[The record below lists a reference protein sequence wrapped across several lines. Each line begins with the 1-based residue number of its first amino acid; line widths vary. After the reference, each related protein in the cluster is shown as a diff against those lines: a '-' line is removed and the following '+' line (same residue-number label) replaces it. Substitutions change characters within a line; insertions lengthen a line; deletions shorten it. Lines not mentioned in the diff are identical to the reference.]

1 MTMSDLA
8 GTTKETAQAWLADR
22 ASQYAAA
29 LSFYTL
35 LALAPLLLIVVA
47 IAGLAYGPGA
57 ARDHLISQI
66 HDKAGAPVADATS
79 TILTSAHRP
88 GTGVAALLIG
98 GALALFGASGAF
110 SMMRTALNAMWHV
123 PSPQTKRLLT
133 KVRLLLVTRALNAAL
148 VIGFGICLVALLGL
162 SAAWTWVAG
171 RIGGAL
177 PAADLILRAADFVV
191 TLGLLVLL
199 FGALFRFTANVRPD
213 WADLWSGALVTALLF
228 NVGRLAIGLY
238 LARGTVTSSFGGA
251 GSVVALLLFMYYSA
265 MILFFGAEF
274 VQVRLRHRGRRFLP
288 QDAVPA
294 GEKPS
299 LRAPARAR
307 RKGSHEGAD
316 DCP

>member
-1 MTMSDLA
+1 MTMSDVA
-8 GTTKETAQAWLADR
+8 GTTKETTQAWLADR

-35 LALAPLLLIVVA
+35 LALAPLLLIAVA

-57 ARDHLISQI
+57 ARDHLISQV
-66 HDKAGAPVADATS
+66 HDKAGAPVADATR
-79 TILTSAHRP
+79 TILTNAHRP

-98 GALALFGASGAF
+98 GALALLGASGAF

-123 PSPQTKRLLT
+123 PPRQTKRLLT
-133 KVRLLLVTRALNAAL
+133 KVRVLLVTKALNAAL
-148 VIGFGICLVALLGL
+148 VIGFGICLLALLGL

-177 PAADLILRAADFVV
+177 PAADLILRAGDFLV

-199 FGALFRFTANVRPD
+199 FAALFRFTADVRPV

-251 GSVVALLLFMYYSA
+251 GSLVALLLFMYYSA

-294 GEKPS
+294 GEKPPP
-299 LRAPARAR
+299 RVPA
-307 RKGSHEGAD
+307 
-316 DCP
+316 

>member
-1 MTMSDLA
+1 MTMSGVV

-22 ASQYAAA
+22 ANHYAAA
-29 LSFYTL
+29 LAFYTL
-35 LALAPLLLIVVA
+35 LALAPLLLIAVA

-57 ARDHLISQI
+57 ARDHLIAQV
-66 HDKAGAPVADATS
+66 HDKAGLPVADATR
-79 TILTSAHRP
+79 TILTNAHRP

-98 GALALFGASGAF
+98 GVLAVLGASGAF

-123 PSPQTKRLLT
+123 PPPQTDRLLT
-133 KVRLLLVTRALNAAL
+133 KVRVLLITKALNAAL
-148 VIGFGICLVALLGL
+148 VIGFGICLLALLGL

-171 RIGGAL
+171 RIGDAL
-177 PAADLILRAADFVV
+177 PAADLTLRAVDFLV

-199 FGALFRFTANVRPD
+199 FAALFRFTADVRPD
-213 WADLWSGALVTALLF
+213 WADLWSGALLTALLF

-238 LARGTVTSSFGGA
+238 LARGTITSSFGGA

-288 QDAVPA
+288 QDVVPA
-294 GEKPS
+294 GEEPPP
-299 LRAPARAR
+299 RVPV
-307 RKGSHEGAD
+307 
-316 DCP
+316 